1 MSIDF
6 SKTLEKLSQLFLKNN
21 YELYMVGGA
30 VRDILMNKTPH
41 DYDFATN
48 ATPDQML
55 KMAEESNIEVIPTGI
70 KYGTVTF
77 RIDDQSFE
85 TTTYRA
91 DGNYSDGR
99 RPDQVIFSTNILD
112 DLSRRDFT
120 VNAIALNMLSNVN
133 EYVDPFNGIKDIEN
147 KVIKTVGDPVERFT
161 EDGLRILRAIRFR
174 FKLGFTFDAATYK
187 VIMSNWQLLEHIS
200 QERITSEFLQI
211 LTYGHLDSAEDC
223 YLIDALIKKIL
234 PEVHTENVYDCNWL
248 EYASLFKF
256 PDIETKL
263 AFILKNSKTDIL
275 DLCYKL
281 KLSNKMSKD
290 IVEAIYCKNLFEEM
304 LSSNDTS
311 YIVRKLVSKCGK
323 ENTKRGFYLYDEIYN
338 LTEKEWNYLMTLLD
352 HSDVEAIKL
361 SDLKITGDDLIQLGF
376 KGREIGNTLDYCLDQ
391 VLRDQSLNE
400 KEKLIELVKHY
411 NVKEVIEEYTEVDGD
426 MGLLRQKVIIKN
438 VPPDITAVKMITN
451 NTKEANKL
459 RDDEFEEEKQKLLKI
474 LKDSEK

>member
-1 MSIDF
+1 
-6 SKTLEKLSQLFLKNN
+6 
-21 YELYMVGGA
+21 
-30 VRDILMNKTPH
+30 
-41 DYDFATN
+41 
-48 ATPDQML
+48 
-55 KMAEESNIEVIPTGI
+55 
-70 KYGTVTF
+70 
-77 RIDDQSFE
+77 
-85 TTTYRA
+85 
-91 DGNYSDGR
+91 
-99 RPDQVIFSTNILD
+99 
-112 DLSRRDFT
+112 
-120 VNAIALNMLSNVN
+120 
-133 EYVDPFNGIKDIEN
+133 
-147 KVIKTVGDPVERFT
+147 
-161 EDGLRILRAIRFR
+161 
-174 FKLGFTFDAATYK
+174 
-187 VIMSNWQLLEHIS
+187 MSNWQLLEHIS

-234 PEVHTENVYDCNWL
+234 PEAYIENVYDCNWW
-248 EYASLFKF
+248 EYTSLFKF

-304 LSSNDTS
+304 LLSNDTS

-352 HSDVEAIKL
+352 HSDVEATKL
-361 SDLKITGDDLIQLGF
+361 SDLKITGNDLIQLGF
-376 KGREIGNTLDYCLDQ
+376 KGKEIHKALDHCLDQ

-426 MGLLRQKVIIKN
+426 MMLLRQKVIIKN
-438 VPPDITAVKMITN
+438 VPPDITAVKIIAG
-451 NTKEANKL
+451 NTKEAKEL
-459 RDDEFEEEKQKLLKI
+459 TGDEFEEEKQKLLKI

>member
-1 MSIDF
+1 MPIDF

-30 VRDILMNKTPH
+30 VRDIIMDKTPH

-77 RIDDQSFE
+77 IIDDQSFE
-85 TTTYRA
+85 VTTYRK
-91 DGNYSDGR
+91 DSNYSDGR
-99 RPDQVIFSTNILD
+99 RPDQVTFSTNILD

-120 VNAIALNMLSNVN
+120 INAIALNMLSNIN

-187 VIMSNWQLLEHIS
+187 AIMSNWQLLEHIS

-234 PEVHTENVYDCNWL
+234 PEAYIENVYDCNWW
-248 EYASLFKF
+248 EYKSLFEF

-323 ENTKRGFYLYDEIYN
+323 ENAKRGFYLYDEIYN
-338 LTEKEWNYLMTLLD
+338 ITEKEWNYLMTLLD
-352 HSDVEAIKL
+352 HSEVEATKL
-361 SDLKITGDDLIQLGF
+361 SDLKIIGDDLIQLGF
-376 KGREIGNTLDYCLDQ
+376 KGREIGNVLDYCLDQ

-411 NVKEVIEEYTEVDGD
+411 NVKEVIEEYTEVDGN
-426 MGLLRQKVIIKN
+426 MRLLRQKVITKN
-438 VPPDITAVKMITN
+438 VPSDITAVKMITN
-451 NTKEANKL
+451 NTKGANKL

>member
-1 MSIDF
+1 MTIDF
-6 SKTLEKLSQLFLKNN
+6 IKTLEKLSQLFFKNN

-30 VRDILMNKTPH
+30 VRDILMDKTPH

-55 KMAEESNIEVIPTGI
+55 KIAEESNIEVIPTGI

-77 RIDDQSFE
+77 RIDNQSFE
-85 TTTYRA
+85 CTSYRS

-99 RPDQVIFSTNILD
+99 RPDQVTFSTNILD

-133 EYVDPFNGIKDIEN
+133 DYVDPFNGINDIKN
-147 KVIKTVGDPVERFT
+147 KIIRTVGNPVERFT

-187 VIMSNWQLLEHIS
+187 AIMSNWQLLEHIS

-211 LTYGHLDSAEDC
+211 LTYGYLDSAEDC
-223 YLIDALIKKIL
+223 YLMDALIKQII
-234 PEVHTENVYDCNWL
+234 PEAYIENVYDCNWW
-248 EYASLFKF
+248 EYKTLFEF

-263 AFILKNSKTDIL
+263 AFILKNSKTDVL

-281 KLSNKMSKD
+281 KLSNKMSRD

-304 LSSNDTS
+304 LSSNDTP

-323 ENTKRGFYLYDEIYN
+323 ENAKRGFYLYDEIYN
-338 LTEKEWNYLMTLLD
+338 LTEKEWNYLIALLD
-352 HSDVEAIKL
+352 HSDIEAVKL
-361 SDLKITGDDLIQLGF
+361 SDLNITGDDLISLGF
-376 KGREIGNTLDYCLDQ
+376 KGREIGKALDYCLDQ
-391 VLRDQSLNE
+391 VLRDQSLNK
-400 KEKLIELVKHY
+400 KEKLVELVKHY
-411 NVKEVIEEYTEVDGD
+411 NVKEVVEEYTEINGD
-426 MGLLRQKVIIKN
+426 IKLLKRKVTIKN
-438 VPPDITAVKMITN
+438 VPPDTAAIKMIADG
-451 NTKEANKL
+451 TKRATEL
-459 RDDEFEEEKQKLLKI
+459 SDDELEEEKQKLLKL
-474 LKDSEK
+474 LK

>member
-41 DYDFATN
+41 DYDFTTN

-77 RIDDQSFE
+77 RINDQSFE
-85 TTTYRA
+85 ITTYRK
-91 DGNYSDGR
+91 DSNYSDGR
-99 RPDQVIFSTNILD
+99 RPDQVTFSTNILD

-147 KVIKTVGDPVERFT
+147 KVIKTVVDPVERFT

-174 FKLGFTFDAATYK
+174 FKLGFTLDAATYK
-187 VIMSNWQLLEHIS
+187 AIMSNWQLLEHIS

-211 LTYGHLDSAEDC
+211 LIYGHLDSAEDC

-234 PEVHTENVYDCNWL
+234 PEAYIENVYDCNWW
-248 EYASLFKF
+248 EYTFLFKF

-263 AFILKNSKTDIL
+263 AFILKNSNTDIL

-281 KLSNKMSKD
+281 KLSNRMSKD

-338 LTEKEWNYLMTLLD
+338 LTEKECNYLMILLD
-352 HSDVEAIKL
+352 HSDVEATKL

-376 KGREIGNTLDYCLDQ
+376 KGREIGNALGYCLDQ

-400 KEKLIELVKHY
+400 KEKLI
-411 NVKEVIEEYTEVDGD
+411 
-426 MGLLRQKVIIKN
+426 GLIKQYFR
-438 VPPDITAVKMITN
+438 
-451 NTKEANKL
+451 L
-459 RDDEFEEEKQKLLKI
+459 GF
-474 LKDSEK
+474 

>member
-55 KMAEESNIEVIPTGI
+55 KIAEESNIEVIPTGI

-99 RPDQVIFSTNILD
+99 RPDQVTFSTNILD

-187 VIMSNWQLLEHIS
+187 AIMSNWQLLEHIS

-234 PEVHTENVYDCNWL
+234 PEAYIENVYDCNWW
-248 EYASLFKF
+248 EYKSLFEF

-323 ENTKRGFYLYDEIYN
+323 ENTKRGFCLYDEIYN

-352 HSDVEAIKL
+352 HSDVEATKL

-376 KGREIGNTLDYCLDQ
+376 KGKEIHKALDHCLDQ

-400 KEKLIELVKHY
+400 KEKLIELVKQY
-411 NVKEVIEEYTEVDGD
+411 KSNI
-426 MGLLRQKVIIKN
+426 
-438 VPPDITAVKMITN
+438 
-451 NTKEANKL
+451 
-459 RDDEFEEEKQKLLKI
+459 
-474 LKDSEK
+474 

>member
-6 SKTLEKLSQLFLKNN
+6 IKTLKKLSQLFFKNN

-30 VRDILMNKTPH
+30 VRDILMDKTPH

-55 KMAEESNIEVIPTGI
+55 KIAEESNIEVIPTGI

-77 RIDDQSFE
+77 RIDNQSFE
-85 TTTYRA
+85 CTSYRS

-99 RPDQVIFSTNILD
+99 RPDQVTFSTNILD

-133 EYVDPFNGIKDIEN
+133 DYVDPFNGIKDIED
-147 KVIKTVGDPVERFT
+147 KVIRTVGDPVERFT

-174 FKLGFTFDAATYK
+174 FKLWFTFDTATYK
-187 VIMSNWQLLEHIS
+187 AIMSNWQLLEHIS

-223 YLIDALIKKIL
+223 YLMDALIKQIL
-234 PEVHTENVYDCNWL
+234 PEAYIENVYDCNWW
-248 EYASLFKF
+248 EYKTLFEF

-263 AFILKNSKTDIL
+263 AFILKNSKTDVL

-281 KLSNKMSKD
+281 KLSNKMSRD
-290 IVEAIYCKNLFEEM
+290 IVETIYCKSLFEEM

-323 ENTKRGFYLYDEIYN
+323 ENAKRGFYLYDEIYN
-338 LTEKEWNYLMTLLD
+338 LTEKEWNYLIALLD
-352 HSDVEAIKL
+352 HSDTEAIKL

-376 KGREIGNTLDYCLDQ
+376 KGREIGKALDYCLDR
-391 VLRDQSLNE
+391 VLRNQSLNE
-400 KEKLIELVKHY
+400 KEKLIGLVKHY
-411 NVKEVIEEYTEVDGD
+411 NMKEVIEEYAEVDGD
-426 MGLLRQKVIIKN
+426 IKLIKQKVMVKN
-438 VPPDITAVKMITN
+438 VLSDITAVKIITD
-451 NTKEANKL
+451 NTKEAKKL
-459 RDDEFEEEKQKLLKI
+459 SDDELEEEKQKLLKI
-474 LKDSEK
+474 LKDKEK

>member
-6 SKTLEKLSQLFLKNN
+6 IKTLEKLSQLFFKNN

-30 VRDILMNKTPH
+30 VRDILMDKTPH

-55 KMAEESNIEVIPTGI
+55 KIAEESNIEVIPTGI

-77 RIDDQSFE
+77 RIDGESFE
-85 TTTYRA
+85 CTSYRS

-99 RPDQVIFSTNILD
+99 RPDQVTFSTNILD

-133 EYVDPFNGIKDIEN
+133 DYVDPFNGIKDIEN
-147 KVIKTVGDPVERFT
+147 KVIRTVGDSVERFT

-187 VIMSNWQLLEHIS
+187 AIMSNWQLLEYIS

-223 YLIDALIKKIL
+223 YLMDALIKQII
-234 PEVHTENVYDCNWL
+234 PEAYIENAYDCNWW
-248 EYASLFKF
+248 EYKTLFEF

-263 AFILKNSKTDIL
+263 AFILKNSKTDVL

-281 KLSNKMSKD
+281 KLSNKMSRD
-290 IVEAIYCKNLFEEM
+290 IVEAIYCKSLFEEM
-304 LSSNDTS
+304 LSSNDTT

-323 ENTKRGFYLYDEIYN
+323 ENAKRGFYLYDEIYN
-338 LTEKEWNYLMTLLD
+338 LTEKEWNYLIALLD
-352 HSDVEAIKL
+352 HSDIEAVKL
-361 SDLKITGDDLIQLGF
+361 SDLDITGDDLISLGF
-376 KGREIGNTLDYCLDQ
+376 KGRDIGKALDYCLDQ
-391 VLRDQSLNE
+391 VLRDQSLNK
-400 KEKLIELVKHY
+400 KEKLVELVKHY
-411 NVKEVIEEYTEVDGD
+411 NVKEVVEEYAEVNGD
-426 MGLLRQKVIIKN
+426 VKLLKRKVTIKN
-438 VPPDITAVKMITN
+438 VPPDTAAIKMIADS
-451 NTKEANKL
+451 TKRATEL
-459 RDDEFEEEKQKLLKI
+459 SDDELEEEKQKLLKL
-474 LKDSEK
+474 LK

>member
-6 SKTLEKLSQLFLKNN
+6 SKTLEKLSQLFLKDN
-21 YELYMVGGA
+21 YELYLVGGA

-48 ATPDQML
+48 ATLDQML

-85 TTTYRA
+85 ITTYRA

-99 RPDQVIFSTNILD
+99 RPDQVTFSTNILD

-120 VNAIALNMLSNVN
+120 VNAVAINMLSNVT
-133 EYVDPFNGIKDIEN
+133 EYVDPFKGRKDIEN
-147 KVIKTVGDPVERFT
+147 KVIRTVGDPVERFT

-187 VIMSNWQLLEHIS
+187 AIMSNWQLLEHIS
-200 QERITSEFLQI
+200 QERITLEFLQI

-234 PEVHTENVYDCNWL
+234 PEAYIENVYDCNWW
-248 EYASLFKF
+248 EYMSLFKF

-323 ENTKRGFYLYDEIYN
+323 ENTRRGFYLYDEIYN

-352 HSDVEAIKL
+352 HSDVEATKL

-391 VLRDQSLNE
+391 VLRNQSLNK
-400 KEKLIELVKHY
+400 KEKLVDLAKHY
-411 NVKEVIEEYTEVDGD
+411 GTKEVIEEYAEVDGN
-426 MGLLRQKVIIKN
+426 MKLLKRKVIVKN
-438 VPPDITAVKMITN
+438 VPPDITAVKIIAG
-451 NTKEANKL
+451 NTKEVKKL
-459 RDDEFEEEKQKLLKI
+459 SDDELEEEKQKLLKI

>member
-6 SKTLEKLSQLFLKNN
+6 IKTLEKLSQLFFKNN

-30 VRDILMNKTPH
+30 VRDILMDKTPH

-55 KMAEESNIEVIPTGI
+55 KIAEESNIEVIPTGI

-77 RIDDQSFE
+77 RIDNQSFE
-85 TTTYRA
+85 VTTYRS

-99 RPDQVIFSTNILD
+99 RPDQVTFSTNILD

-133 EYVDPFNGIKDIEN
+133 DYVDPFNGIKDIEN
-147 KVIKTVGDPVERFT
+147 KVIRTVGGPVERFT

-174 FKLGFTFDAATYK
+174 FKLGFTFDAATYEA
-187 VIMSNWQLLEHIS
+187 IMSNWQLLKHIS

-211 LTYGHLDSAEDC
+211 LTYGNLDSAEDC
-223 YLIDALIKKIL
+223 YLMDALIKQIL
-234 PEVHTENVYDCNWL
+234 PEAYIENVYDCNWW
-248 EYASLFKF
+248 EYKTLFEF

-263 AFILKNSKTDIL
+263 AFILKNSKTDVL

-281 KLSNKMSKD
+281 KLSNKMSRD
-290 IVEAIYCKNLFEEM
+290 IVEAIYCKSLFEEM
-304 LSSNDTS
+304 LSSNDTT

-338 LTEKEWNYLMTLLD
+338 LTEKEWNYLIALLD
-352 HSDVEAIKL
+352 HSDIEAVKL
-361 SDLKITGDDLIQLGF
+361 SDLDITGDDLISLGF
-376 KGREIGNTLDYCLDQ
+376 KGRDIGKALDYCLDQ
-391 VLRDQSLNE
+391 VLRDQSLNK
-400 KEKLIELVKHY
+400 KEKLVELVKHY
-411 NVKEVIEEYTEVDGD
+411 NVKEVVEEYAEVNGD
-426 MGLLRQKVIIKN
+426 VKLLKRKVTIKN
-438 VPPDITAVKMITN
+438 VPPDTAAIKMIADS
-451 NTKEANKL
+451 TKRATEL
-459 RDDEFEEEKQKLLKI
+459 SDDELEEEKQKLLKL
-474 LKDSEK
+474 LK

>member
-1 MSIDF
+1 M
-6 SKTLEKLSQLFLKNN
+6 
-21 YELYMVGGA
+21 
-30 VRDILMNKTPH
+30 
-41 DYDFATN
+41 
-48 ATPDQML
+48 
-55 KMAEESNIEVIPTGI
+55 
-70 KYGTVTF
+70 
-77 RIDDQSFE
+77 
-85 TTTYRA
+85 
-91 DGNYSDGR
+91 DGR
-99 RPDQVIFSTNILD
+99 RPDQVTFSTNILD

-133 EYVDPFNGIKDIEN
+133 DYVDPFNGIKDIEN

-187 VIMSNWQLLEHIS
+187 AIMSNWQLLEHIS

-234 PEVHTENVYDCNWL
+234 PEAYIENIYDCNWW
-248 EYASLFKF
+248 EYKSLFEF

-323 ENTKRGFYLYDEIYN
+323 ENTRRGFYLYDEIYN
-338 LTEKEWNYLMTLLD
+338 LTKKEWNYLMTLLD

-376 KGREIGNTLDYCLDQ
+376 KGRKIGSALDYCLDQ
-391 VLRDQSLNE
+391 VLRNQSLNE
-400 KEKLIELVKHY
+400 KEKLIGLVKHCF
-411 NVKEVIEEYTEVDGD
+411 KE
-426 MGLLRQKVIIKN
+426 
-438 VPPDITAVKMITN
+438 
-451 NTKEANKL
+451 
-459 RDDEFEEEKQKLLKI
+459 
-474 LKDSEK
+474 

>member
-30 VRDILMNKTPH
+30 VRDIIMDKTPH

-77 RIDDQSFE
+77 RIDNQSFE
-85 TTTYRA
+85 ITTYRK
-91 DGNYSDGR
+91 DSNYSDGR
-99 RPDQVIFSTNILD
+99 RPDQVTFSTNILD

-120 VNAIALNMLSNVN
+120 INAIALNMLSNVN

-174 FKLGFTFDAATYK
+174 FKLGFTFDVATYK
-187 VIMSNWQLLEHIS
+187 AIMSNWQLLEHIS

-234 PEVHTENVYDCNWL
+234 PEAYIENVYDCNWW
-248 EYASLFKF
+248 EYMSLFKF

-352 HSDVEAIKL
+352 HSEVEATKL
-361 SDLKITGDDLIQLGF
+361 SDLKIAGDDLIQLGF
-376 KGREIGNTLDYCLDQ
+376 KGKEIHKALDYCLDQ

-411 NVKEVIEEYTEVDGD
+411 NVKEVIEEYTEIDGD
-426 MGLLRQKVIIKN
+426 MRLLKQKVIIKN

-459 RDDEFEEEKQKLLKI
+459 RDVEFEEEKQKLLKI

>member
-6 SKTLEKLSQLFLKNN
+6 SKTLEKLSQLFFKNN

-30 VRDILMNKTPH
+30 VRDIIMDKTPH

-77 RIDDQSFE
+77 RIDNQSFE
-85 TTTYRA
+85 ITTYRK
-91 DGNYSDGR
+91 DSNYSDGR
-99 RPDQVIFSTNILD
+99 RPDQVTFSTNILD

-120 VNAIALNMLSNVN
+120 VNAIALNMLSNAN

-147 KVIKTVGDPVERFT
+147 KVIKTVGDPVERFA

-174 FKLGFTFDAATYK
+174 FKLGFTFDGDTYK
-187 VIMSNWQLLEHIS
+187 AIMSNWRLLEHIS

-223 YLIDALIKKIL
+223 YLVDALIKNIL
-234 PEVHTENVYDCNWL
+234 PEAYIDNAYDCNWW
-248 EYASLFKF
+248 EYKSLFEF

-290 IVEAIYCKNLFEEM
+290 IVESIYCKNLFEEM

-323 ENTKRGFYLYDEIYN
+323 ENAKRGFYLYDEIYN

-352 HSDVEAIKL
+352 HSDVEATKL

-376 KGREIGNTLDYCLDQ
+376 KGREIHKALDHCLDQ

-426 MGLLRQKVIIKN
+426 MKLLRQKVIIKN

-459 RDDEFEEEKQKLLKI
+459 RDGEFEEEKQKLLKI

>member
-6 SKTLEKLSQLFLKNN
+6 SKTLEKLSLLFLKDN

-30 VRDILMNKTPH
+30 VRDILMDKTPH

-48 ATPDQML
+48 TTPDQML

-77 RIDDQSFE
+77 RIDNQSFE
-85 TTTYRA
+85 ITTYRK
-91 DGNYSDGR
+91 DSNYSDGR
-99 RPDQVIFSTNILD
+99 RPDQVTFSTNILD

-120 VNAIALNMLSNVN
+120 VNAIALNMLSNVT

-147 KVIKTVGDPVERFT
+147 KVIRTVGDPVERFT

-187 VIMSNWQLLEHIS
+187 AIMSNWQLLEHIS
-200 QERITSEFLQI
+200 QERITSELLQI

-234 PEVHTENVYDCNWL
+234 PEAYIENVYDCNWW
-248 EYASLFKF
+248 EYTSLFKF

-290 IVEAIYCKNLFEEM
+290 IVESIYCKNLFEEM

-352 HSDVEAIKL
+352 YSDVEAIKL

-376 KGREIGNTLDYCLDQ
+376 KGREIGNALDYCLDQ
-391 VLRDQSLNE
+391 ILRNQSLNE

-426 MGLLRQKVIIKN
+426 MRLLRQKVIIKN
-438 VPPDITAVKMITN
+438 VPPDIIAVKMITN
-451 NTKEANKL
+451 NTRESNKL